1 MRTKNYQVVN
11 SVHLYGRIVSL
22 CMILAN
28 LAILPSQPLLKFLI
42 LKKYYMSKPSLPQT
56 SKTLSRNVV
65 ADQGTVKR
73 QRKRSR
79 SNGKNGDVLISAV
92 VSSYLLTHL
101 HHVLQRAE
109 YGASKEGRSSH
120 AANFAQ
126 LRKVLCM
133 DARSMKDASALGL
146 KESDLDICNESAG
159 FETKAA

>member
-1 MRTKNYQVVN
+1 M
-11 SVHLYGRIVSL
+11 
-22 CMILAN
+22 
-28 LAILPSQPLLKFLI
+28 SQ
-42 LKKYYMSKPSLPQT
+42 PSLPKT
-56 SKTLSRNVV
+56 SKPLSSNVVVEKGAVKRPRRKSRRNSRNGNVV
-65 ADQGTVKR
+65 
-73 QRKRSR
+73 
-79 SNGKNGDVLISAV
+79 ISAV

-109 YGASKEGRSSH
+109 YGANREGRSSQ

-146 KESDLDICNESAG
+146 KDSDLDICNESNG

>member
-1 MRTKNYQVVN
+1 
-11 SVHLYGRIVSL
+11 
-22 CMILAN
+22 
-28 LAILPSQPLLKFLI
+28 
-42 LKKYYMSKPSLPQT
+42 MSKPSLPQT
-56 SKTLSRNVV
+56 SKSLPEDVIPQKT
-65 ADQGTVKR
+65 TVKR
-73 QRKRSR
+73 QRRKSR

-109 YGASKEGRSSH
+109 YGACREGRSSH

-146 KESDLDICNESAG
+146 KESDLDMCRESAG

>member
-1 MRTKNYQVVN
+1 
-11 SVHLYGRIVSL
+11 
-22 CMILAN
+22 
-28 LAILPSQPLLKFLI
+28 
-42 LKKYYMSKPSLPQT
+42 MSKPSLPQT
-56 SKTLSRNVV
+56 SKSLAANVV
-65 ADQGTVKR
+65 ADKGTIKR
-73 QRKRSR
+73 QRRKSR

-146 KESDLDICNESAG
+146 SDSDLDKCNESTS
-159 FETKAA
+159 FQTKAA

>member
-1 MRTKNYQVVN
+1 
-11 SVHLYGRIVSL
+11 
-22 CMILAN
+22 
-28 LAILPSQPLLKFLI
+28 
-42 LKKYYMSKPSLPQT
+42 MSTPSLPQT
-56 SKTLSRNVV
+56 SKPLSSSVV
-65 ADQGTVKR
+65 IDKR
-73 QRKRSR
+73 PRRKNRRHS
-79 SNGKNGDVLISAV
+79 KNEDVVISAV

-146 KESDLDICNESAG
+146 KESDLESCNESSS
-159 FETKAA
+159 FQTKAA

>member
-1 MRTKNYQVVN
+1 
-11 SVHLYGRIVSL
+11 
-22 CMILAN
+22 
-28 LAILPSQPLLKFLI
+28 
-42 LKKYYMSKPSLPQT
+42 MSKPSLPQA
-56 SKTLSRNVV
+56 SQPLSRNVV
-65 ADQGTVKR
+65 ASKGAVKR
-73 QRKRSR
+73 QRRKSR

-146 KESDLDICNESAG
+146 KESDLDMCNQATN

>member
-1 MRTKNYQVVN
+1 
-11 SVHLYGRIVSL
+11 
-22 CMILAN
+22 
-28 LAILPSQPLLKFLI
+28 
-42 LKKYYMSKPSLPQT
+42 MSKPSLPQT
-56 SKTLSRNVV
+56 SKALSANVV
-65 ADQGTVKR
+65 ANKRTVKR
-73 QRKRSR
+73 QRRKSS

-109 YGASKEGRSSH
+109 YGASREGRSSH

-146 KESDLDICNESAG
+146 KETDSDVRNESTG
-159 FETKAA
+159 LETKAA

>member
-1 MRTKNYQVVN
+1 
-11 SVHLYGRIVSL
+11 
-22 CMILAN
+22 
-28 LAILPSQPLLKFLI
+28 
-42 LKKYYMSKPSLPQT
+42 MSKPSLPQA
-56 SKTLSRNVV
+56 SKPLATNVV
-65 ADQGTVKR
+65 SDKRTVKR
-73 QRKRSR
+73 QRRKGR

-146 KESDLDICNESAG
+146 KESDVDICNESAG
-159 FETKAA
+159 FETKVA

>member
-1 MRTKNYQVVN
+1 
-11 SVHLYGRIVSL
+11 
-22 CMILAN
+22 
-28 LAILPSQPLLKFLI
+28 
-42 LKKYYMSKPSLPQT
+42 MSKPSLPQT
-56 SKTLSRNVV
+56 SKPLSSSVVVDKGGIKRPRRKSRRNS
-65 ADQGTVKR
+65 T
-73 QRKRSR
+73 
-79 SNGKNGDVLISAV
+79 NGDVVISAV

-101 HHVLQRAE
+101 HHVLQKAE

-146 KESDLDICNESAG
+146 KESDLDMCNESTG

>member
-1 MRTKNYQVVN
+1 
-11 SVHLYGRIVSL
+11 
-22 CMILAN
+22 
-28 LAILPSQPLLKFLI
+28 
-42 LKKYYMSKPSLPQT
+42 MSKPSLPKT
-56 SKTLSRNVV
+56 SKSLSQNVV
-65 ADQGTVKR
+65 ADKVTVKR
-73 QRKRSR
+73 KRRKNR
-79 SNGKNGDVLISAV
+79 SNGKNADVLISAV

-146 KESDLDICNESAG
+146 KESDLDMCNQSIDC
-159 FETKAA
+159 ETKVA